1 MIPKVGDTARGFRF
15 RNYQNSERMIY
26 WSAHEDCEGMEGT
39 ISRITC
45 PPDGYDDKNSGILV
59 IYFPHIGNHLAYPM
73 QEFLADNKQ
82 WLRERRL
89 VELGIE

>member
-15 RNYQNSERMIY
+15 RNYKNSERMIY
-26 WSAHEDCEGMEGT
+26 WSSHEDCVGMEGA
-39 ISRITC
+39 ISRIE
-45 PPDGYDDKNSGILV
+45 YDSDKNSGILV

-73 QEFLADNKQ
+73 REFLADNKQ

-89 VELGIE
+89 VEIGIE

>member
-39 ISRITC
+39 ISRIE
-45 PPDGYDDKNSGILV
+45 YDPEKNSGILV
-59 IYFPHIGNHLAYPM
+59 MYFPHIGNNLAYPM
-73 QEFLADNKQ
+73 QEFLAYNKQ

-89 VELGIE
+89 VEIGIE